1 MVPLLVVVVT
11 AAHDHLFRHP
21 ASGGVQQVALAA
33 RHAERGEH
41 GHVPVATLFAQ
52 QRHRVPQPGDGFV
65 RPVQRRIRREQRPTV
80 EWRAACGFFGQFRR
94 GDGVVIGH
102 AVAAKRRH
110 CRFLAGAQRV
120 RRRGDVP
127 CRRERLRD
135 AFGGEVVERGGDN
148 RRRHHPERGGPS
160 GEVAHPKSAK
170 SQPVEG
176 GSGLGSE
183 VGDGVHRFEAIKE
196 AARKRRLSAHFC
208 S

>member
-1 MVPLLVVVVT
+1 MIISFGTRPAAACSRLHSRPDTPSVASTATCPSPRCSRSSVT
-11 AAHDHLFRHP
+11 ACHN
-21 ASGGVQQVALAA
+21 LA
-33 RHAERGEH
+33 
-41 GHVPVATLFAQ
+41 
-52 QRHRVPQPGDGFV
+52 DGFV

-94 GDGVVIGH
+94 GDGVVVGH

-135 AFGGEVVERGGDN
+135 AFGSEVVERGGDN